1 MNALGKTLVIL
12 NFLFAVIVGFL
23 LVFDIALRN
32 KWKDAYDS
40 VIQQTRVVGDSRES
54 TKTALAKI
62 LEDYKDKQ
70 ADVEKLTQKLADEEA
85 TRKIKEGEF
94 EVAIAKMTN
103 ELRDKDLIVNETK
116 DALKRKVEEIALLTA
131 NIKTREESIVKLEQT
146 NNKLRIDAVQYEA
159 MFRAGKI
166 QNENLLA
173 QVQELTR
180 ALAQKD
186 AGVASADQMFI
197 RNPNEPNPPSALVNG
212 KIERV
217 DAELV
222 QLSVGTDHGVNKNNT
237 LDVYR
242 LQPEAKYLGMVRI
255 VEADHH
261 RSVGRLIPSGNA
273 QFRTPLRPGDLVTSK
288 LTK

>member
-1 MNALGKTLVIL
+1 L